1 MNPDFDAMDKA
12 LRGGAKSAFTKSTP
26 PGTTVGGPITDVQY
40 RQVTDY
46 STGQPEF
53 FPSGDPKMQ
62 FVVSVQTGAREDA
75 DDDGVR
81 SIYINAWGNKRKALL
96 DAFRAAGF
104 ERASEGFAEGNVFTA
119 TYVEERAM
127 PQGSFREKIYR
138 YEIRRAAH
146 TGIDQALGPQPQ
158 AQQYTPRPP
167 VGQPNP
173 WDTRPQAQAQQYAQ
187 PSAPARPSPVQAQ
200 QDAAPQ
206 QAANPADAVKNLIR
220 SGRTDTQIATETG
233 LDASVVA
240 IVRAQLAAAHQ

>member
-1 MNPDFDAMDKA
+1 MNLDFDAMDKA

-146 TGIDQALGPQPQ
+146 TGIDQALGPQPP
-158 AQQYTPRPP
+158 AQYTPRPP
-167 VGQPNP
+167 AGQPNP
-173 WDTRPQAQAQQYAQ
+173 WDTRPQPQAQQYAQ
-187 PSAPARPSPVQAQ
+187 PSAPARTQ

-206 QAANPADAVKNLIR
+206 QAANPADTVKTLIR
-220 SGRTDTQIATETG
+220 SGQTDTQIANATG